1 MYPYIL
7 LHLQDESLTS
17 IDQGSE
23 SDAMSTRSTDS
34 RRGEPNSPF
43 IPVRQPPNNPG
54 STNTVP
60 AFPHASLIT
69 GKWLFSYCYLYR
81 LLGVV
86 MIKLNIKGLI
96 YTRSIQ

>member
-1 MYPYIL
+1 MQVCRLFFLYPFIL
-7 LHLQDESLTS
+7 HAVMMHLQDESLTS

-54 STNTVP
+54 SSNTVP

-69 GKWLFSYCYLYR
+69 GKWVFPYC
-81 LLGVV
+81 
-86 MIKLNIKGLI
+86 
-96 YTRSIQ
+96 